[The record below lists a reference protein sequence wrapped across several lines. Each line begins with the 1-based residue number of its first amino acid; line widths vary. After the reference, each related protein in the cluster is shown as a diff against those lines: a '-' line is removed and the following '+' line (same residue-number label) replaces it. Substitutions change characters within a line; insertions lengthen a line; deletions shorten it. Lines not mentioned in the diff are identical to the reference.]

1 MDSQTIKVLA
11 IPGSLR
17 KDSYNKALLEEASRL
32 APEGVDIEVYRDG
45 QSIPPYNQDQDGDLS
60 PGPVVDLRARIRA
73 ADAILVASPEYNGSI
88 TGVLKNL
95 IDWASRPYGQSA
107 LNDTPVAVVG
117 ASASRFGAQWAQ
129 ELTITVLG
137 NAGATPMWAAR
148 TPLPKRQRSSTP
160 TEMSLIQTC
169 ARCSKRWWLSCA
181 PRPDPRPRSDRCC
194 LSRSENICRGRK
206 LLSF

>member
-1 MDSQTIKVLA
+1 MDSQNVQVLA

-32 APEGVDIEVYRDG
+32 APEGVDVDVYRDG
-45 QSIPPYNQDQDGDLS
+45 QNIPPYNQDIEGDMT
-60 PGPVVDLRARIRA
+60 PKPVMDLRARIRE
-73 ADAILVASPEYNGSI
+73 ADAVLVSSPEYNGSI

-107 LNDTPVAVVG
+107 FAGKPVAVVG

-137 NAGATPMWAAR
+137 NAGAKAIGGAHPVAEAPKIIDSDGKVTDPDVRKMLEEVVAELCEAAR
-148 TPLPKRQRSSTP
+148 AATLV
-160 TEMSLIQTC
+160 
-169 ARCSKRWWLSCA
+169 
-181 PRPDPRPRSDRCC
+181 
-194 LSRSENICRGRK
+194 
-206 LLSF
+206 

>member
-17 KDSYNKALLEEASRL
+17 NDSYNKALLEQASRL

-60 PGPVVDLRARIRA
+60 PGPVVELRARIRA

-107 LNDTPVAVVG
+107 LNGKPVSVVG
-117 ASASRFGAQWAQ
+117 ASASRFGAKWAQ

-137 NAGATPMWAAR
+137 NAGAKAVGGPHPVAEAPKIVDSDGRVTDPDVRKMLEEVVAELCAATKAATPA
-148 TPLPKRQRSSTP
+148 
-160 TEMSLIQTC
+160 
-169 ARCSKRWWLSCA
+169 
-181 PRPDPRPRSDRCC
+181 
-194 LSRSENICRGRK
+194 
-206 LLSF
+206 

>member
-117 ASASRFGAQWAQ
+117 ASASRFGAKWSQ
-129 ELTITVLG
+129 ETTITVLG
-137 NAGATPMWAAR
+137 NAGATPVGGPHPVPEAPKIIDSDGNVTDPEVRKMLEEVVGELCDAA
-148 TPLPKRQRSSTP
+148 K
-160 TEMSLIQTC
+160 
-169 ARCSKRWWLSCA
+169 AA
-181 PRPDPRPRSDRCC
+181 DAA
-194 LSRSENICRGRK
+194 
-206 LLSF
+206 

>member
-45 QSIPPYNQDQDGDLS
+45 QSIPPYNQDIDGELS

-73 ADAILVASPEYNGSI
+73 ADAVLVASPEYNGSI

-95 IDWASRPYGQSA
+95 IDWASRPYGDSA
-107 LNDTPVAVVG
+107 FSDTPVAVVG

-129 ELTITVLG
+129 ELTLTVLG
-137 NAGATPMWAAR
+137 NAGAN
-148 TPLPKRQRSSTP
+148 PLGGPHPVPQAP
-160 TEMSLIQTC
+160 TIVDADGRVT
-169 ARCSKRWWLSCA
+169 
-181 PRPDPRPRSDRCC
+181 DPEVRDMLKQVVAELCDAVRAGSGD
-194 LSRSENICRGRK
+194 
-206 LLSF
+206 